1 MTPAARKRAAGMIQ
15 EAHGVSERRAS
26 RVAGCC
32 RGTLRRKSRKRS
44 EETER
49 QALAAMARRHP
60 RWGYRQLRDQLMEA
74 GVALSHRR
82 MLRLYREAGL
92 VLPRRRPRKAGPA
105 RKPNPLKAANRLNEE
120 WAMDFQRDTLTGG
133 RVFRTLNVMDEYSR
147 EGLAS
152 EVDTSLPGLRVVRV
166 LDELVAWRG
175 RPERIRV
182 DNGPE
187 FRGRIVGDWA
197 RRNGV
202 ELVFIAPGKPTQNAY
217 IESFNGRM
225 RDECLNAQVFGNLR
239 EAREEINAWRR
250 EYNEVRKHGS
260 LGRKTP
266 AAFAAAARSPHG
278 GRREESSGLSPDDQG
293 ITTTNRLSSLLVQ

>member
-1 MTPAARKRAAGMIQ
+1 MTPAARKRAAGMIR

-32 RGTLRRKSRKRS
+32 RGTLRRKSRKRD
-44 EETER
+44 EEAER
-49 QALAAMARRHP
+49 QALVAMARKHP
-60 RWGYRQLRDQLMEA
+60 RWGYRQLRDQLMAA
-74 GVALSHRR
+74 GMVLSHRR
-82 MLRLYREAGL
+82 TLRLYRESGL
-92 VLPRRRPRKAGPA
+92 VLPRRRPRRAGPA
-105 RKPNPLKAANRLNEE
+105 RKPNPLKAATRLNEE

-225 RDECLNAQVFGNLR
+225 RDECLNARVFGSLR
-239 EAREEINAWRR
+239 EAREEINAWRQ
-250 EYNEVRKHGS
+250 EYNEVRTHGS

-278 GRREESSGLSPDDQG
+278 GRREESSGLSPDDQA